1 MVGTYR
7 TYKFCRPIPESAP
20 KSHAQEPVKENL
32 WYIFYRS
39 FYAIFDLHLEI
50 GFFWQTNTHDNDHQ
64 SSFYVAAD
72 PSLQPVATLK
82 SDWLASRAKIDRSS
96 LFRAH
101 FRLLTIVASNP
112 SRDICSGLCRPC
124 PSSCSAPVYWW
135 VYQRATMLDVS
146 LVVHPV
152 VHAVFLG

>member
-1 MVGTYR
+1 MGRKGGLFPSVPR
-7 TYKFCRPIPESAP
+7 KSAP
-20 KSHAQEPVKENL
+20 KITRSLKKSFSGTFSTGVSTRFSIFIWKSVSFGKQTHMTTTTNL
-32 WYIFYRS
+32 LS
-39 FYAIFDLHLEI
+39 TL
-50 GFFWQTNTHDNDHQ
+50 
-64 SSFYVAAD
+64 
-72 PSLQPVATLK
+72 LQIHHYKPVATLK

-96 LFRAH
+96 PFRAH
-101 FRLLTIVASNP
+101 FRLATIVASNP